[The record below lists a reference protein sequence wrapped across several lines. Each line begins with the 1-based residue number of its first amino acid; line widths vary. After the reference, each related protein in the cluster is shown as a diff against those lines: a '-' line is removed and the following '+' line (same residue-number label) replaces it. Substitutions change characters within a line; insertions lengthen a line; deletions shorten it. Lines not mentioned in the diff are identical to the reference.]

1 MVTVMLQKCEGIVI
15 RTNDYGESNKIITL
29 FTREWG
35 KVGVMARGAKKPSS
49 RLASITQLF
58 TYGYFLVQKTSG
70 LGTMQQG
77 ETILALRGIRED
89 IFLTAYASYIVELT
103 DKCTDEKKPNPFH
116 FELLLQ
122 TLKYIDEGF
131 DIDILTFIYE
141 MKMLQV
147 LGLSPKL
154 DGCSVCGST
163 EGEFAFSIREG
174 GFLCHR
180 CFYKDTYH
188 LKLSSTAIKL
198 LRLFYYFDLN
208 RLGKIDVKESTKKEL
223 KQVITAY
230 YDEYSGLSIKSKRF
244 LNQIDQLKDIVP
256 RSKE

>member
-1 MVTVMLQKCEGIVI
+1 MI
-15 RTNDYGESNKIITL
+15 RTNNYGETNKIVTL

-58 TYGYFLVQKTSG
+58 TYGQFLVQRSTG
-70 LGTMQQG
+70 LGTLQQG
-77 ETILALRGIRED
+77 EVISTMRGISGD

-103 DKCTDEKKPNPFH
+103 DKSTDDKKSNPFL

-122 TLKYIDEGF
+122 TLKYIDEGI
-131 DIDILTFIYE
+131 DLDILTFIYE

-147 LGLSPKL
+147 LGISPKL

-163 EGEFAFSIREG
+163 EGQFAFSIREG
-174 GFLCHR
+174 GLLCHR
-180 CFYKDTYH
+180 CFQKDPYH
-188 LKLSSTAIKL
+188 LKISQTTVRL
-198 LRLFYYFDLN
+198 LRIFYYFDLN
-208 RLGKIDVKESTKKEL
+208 RLGKIDVKPETKKEL

-230 YDEYSGLSIKSKRF
+230 YSEYSGLTLKSKRF
-244 LNQIDQLKDIVP
+244 LDQIDQLKIMLPPLDNEKK
-256 RSKE
+256 SD